1 MGGLDPPTQKVFQ
14 LAEILKGWI
23 GGSSP
28 PMEN

>member
-14 LAEILKGWI
+14 LAKISKDWV